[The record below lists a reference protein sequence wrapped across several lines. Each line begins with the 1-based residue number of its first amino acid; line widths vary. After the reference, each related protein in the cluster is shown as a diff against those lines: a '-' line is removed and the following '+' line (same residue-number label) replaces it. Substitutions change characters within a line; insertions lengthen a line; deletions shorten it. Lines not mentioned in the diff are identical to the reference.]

1 MSAEI
6 VGVADGVL
14 TVRITGKLTYP
25 ELCAAQKSAAEIL
38 QRQRKMRILVLAEG
52 FQGWERESD
61 WSDISFQLEN
71 DPLIEKM
78 AIVGEREWADLV
90 SLFVGQV
97 FREFPIE
104 YFQPA
109 DLTKARAWLAANP

>member
-6 VGVADGVL
+6 VDTAGGIL
-14 TVRITGKLTYP
+14 TVRINGKLTYP
-25 ELCAAQKSAAEIL
+25 ELCAAQKSVAEIL
-38 QRQRKMRILVLAEG
+38 QRQSRMRILVLAEG

-61 WSDISFQLEN
+61 WGDISFQLEN
-71 DPLIEKM
+71 DPFIEKM
-78 AIVGEREWADLV
+78 AVVGEREWEDLV
-90 SLFVGQV
+90 TLFAGKV

-109 DLTKARAWLAANP
+109 DLTMARAWLAANP